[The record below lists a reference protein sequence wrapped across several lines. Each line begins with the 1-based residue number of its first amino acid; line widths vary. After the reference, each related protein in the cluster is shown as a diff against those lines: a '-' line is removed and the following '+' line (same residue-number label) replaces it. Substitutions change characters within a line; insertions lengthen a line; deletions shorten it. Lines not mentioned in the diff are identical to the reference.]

1 MSGAAPAQRGA
12 PRDAEECTGGAP
24 SRAGPGLDE
33 GCRCWDDDVDGAA
46 VDFSAARLKVR
57 RKSVDQRR
65 PTNQRGRGS
74 LKTPRLW
81 PALPSIVLQN
91 SWEDIFGATIE
102 SETRMQRI
110 EVALRHSATNQCCA
124 IESAKYFCNTICQ
137 ERTWML
143 LPRFELQAGLA
154 QRVTFEGGVNALW
167 RSCRRRWQ
175 RPRPHR

>member
-81 PALPSIVLQN
+81 PALPSRADILCRGRLFRVVPILLQN
-91 SWEDIFGATIE
+91 SQEDTSAARIE
-102 SETRMQRI
+102 SKSRVQRI
-110 EVALRHSATNQCCA
+110 EVALLHSVANQCCA
-124 IESAKYFCNTICQ
+124 LQPAKSFCNKICLQ
-137 ERTWML
+137 RSFRLHL
-143 LPRFELQAGLA
+143 LSPAVRIQPV
-154 QRVTFEGGVNALW
+154 R
-167 RSCRRRWQ
+167 
-175 RPRPHR
+175 